1 MFDWPRILLND
12 APISF
17 LLEIVLR
24 STIMFM
30 ALIIVLKI
38 AGKRGIKQLS
48 IFELVIIISL
58 GSAAGDPMLY
68 EDVGILPAMTVFII
82 VLLLYRLITWLMN
95 KSDLI
100 ERFLEGKPVCLLDN
114 GKFSYQTFSR
124 ESLAADELFA
134 ELRLR
139 NVEHLGQVKKAYIE
153 TSGNISIFFYE
164 DEDVR
169 PGLPILPE
177 TFENQLQSIHE
188 IGSYCCCKCGE
199 VAILNSGN
207 YACKNCGGIKWVL
220 PIQTKRIS

>member
-1 MFDWPRILLND
+1 
-12 APISF
+12 
-17 LLEIVLR
+17 
-24 STIMFM
+24 
-30 ALIIVLKI
+30 
-38 AGKRGIKQLS
+38 
-48 IFELVIIISL
+48 
-58 GSAAGDPMLY
+58 
-68 EDVGILPAMTVFII
+68 
-82 VLLLYRLITWLMN
+82 MN

-169 PGLPILPE
+169 PGLHILPE
-177 TFENQLQSIHE
+177 TFENQLQ
-188 IGSYCCCKCGE
+188 
-199 VAILNSGN
+199 
-207 YACKNCGGIKWVL
+207 
-220 PIQTKRIS
+220 